1 MPEKLVIS
9 NASPLMN
16 FAIIGRLDLLRQ
28 FFSKIHITQA
38 VWKEVVI
45 DGKGKKGVSE
55 VENAKW
61 IKVVHVEKTP
71 LLQLLKKDLD
81 VGEAE
86 TIAYALQKNNALVLL
101 DEEDAREIA
110 DFYRIEK
117 TGVIGIL
124 IRAKEEGKLPFL
136 KPVLDE
142 LRNKAGFWIKD
153 FLYKEILKAVGE

>member
-16 FAIIGRLDLLRQ
+16 FAIVGRLDLLRQ

-61 IKVVHVEKTP
+61 IKVVHVEETP
-71 LLQLLKKDLD
+71 LLQLFKKDLD

-86 TIAYALQKNNALVLL
+86 TIAYALQKKNALVLL
-101 DEEDAREIA
+101 DEEDAR
-110 DFYRIEK
+110 DNR
-117 TGVIGIL
+117 
-124 IRAKEEGKLPFL
+124 RFL
-136 KPVLDE
+136 QD
-142 LRNKAGFWIKD
+142 
-153 FLYKEILKAVGE
+153 